1 MKFRDWLINEFESSE
16 GLVQLLDDLNTLEDI
31 EVLVGEL
38 FDEEVKSELLFQVK
52 LARESIEDREVD
64 FK

>member
-64 FK
+64 VE

>member
-16 GLVQLLDDLNTLEDI
+16 GRVQLLDDLNTLEDI

-64 FK
+64 VE